1 MKTAKPATLLAC
13 LLALLCAGW
22 GYEGHRIV
30 GEIAWSYLTPAA
42 KAAVVKLLESDG
54 DGTLSEAATWAD
66 RIKSDRKWDW
76 AKPLHYANVQPGAK
90 FFDLKRDCP
99 ESGCVVSAIIKYRD
113 VLRDAKATDAK
124 KLEALKFL
132 AHFVGDVHQPL
143 HVSRAKDRGGND
155 ISVEFNHNR
164 TNLHRLWD
172 SGLIRFNGV
181 PWSAYAKSLRES
193 IKTNDLQAWK
203 AIDPIVWA
211 NESYKLALSHAY
223 EIPTDRQLGP
233 EYVQR
238 NLPVIERR
246 LKMAGVRLAALLN
259 AVYATQPEGDPAP

>member
-1 MKTAKPATLLAC
+1 MKTTKPATLLTC
-13 LLALLCAGW
+13 LLALLCVGW

-30 GEIAWSYLTPAA
+30 GEIAWHYLTPEA
-42 KAAVVKLLESDG
+42 KAAVAKLLENEG

-76 AKPLHYANVQPGAK
+76 AKPLHYANVAPGAET
-90 FFDLKRDCP
+90 FDLKRDCP

-113 VLRDAKATDAK
+113 VLADKKATDAK

-132 AHFVGDVHQPL
+132 AHLVGDIHQPL

-155 ISVEFNHNR
+155 IRVEFNYNR

-181 PWSAYAKSLRES
+181 PWTAYTKSLRES
-193 IKTNDLQAWK
+193 IKPDELKAWRST
-203 AIDPIVWA
+203 DPVTWA

-223 EIPTDRQLGP
+223 AIPKDGQLGP
-233 EYVQR
+233 EYFQR

-246 LKMAGVRLAALLN
+246 LKMAGVRLAVLLN
-259 AVYATQPEGDPAP
+259 AVYATPPEGDPAP